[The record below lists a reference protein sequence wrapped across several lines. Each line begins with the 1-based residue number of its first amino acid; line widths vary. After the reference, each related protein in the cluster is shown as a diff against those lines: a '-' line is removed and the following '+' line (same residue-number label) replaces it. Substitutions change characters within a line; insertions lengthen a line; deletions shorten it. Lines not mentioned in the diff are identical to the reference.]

1 MTATLT
7 TMATDKGLKL
17 VRPQV
22 RGSRKSRPLR
32 LLQRPSISRKS
43 SSRGSNSGHMSHGS
57 QVPHMVSSRVCH
69 APMVLL
75 STMMQM
81 QR

>member
-1 MTATLT
+1 
-7 TMATDKGLKL
+7 
-17 VRPQV
+17 
-22 RGSRKSRPLR
+22 
-32 LLQRPSISRKS
+32 
-43 SSRGSNSGHMSHGS
+43 MSHGS